1 MNNRFASTYNLPAKL
16 SRLLA
21 VGSLLLASHAA
32 FAQSNFEE
40 DFDDE
45 NKAWEEIA
53 VQMPAAPKQENL
65 IEFYVSPTATQK
77 FQLDAKSLAIG
88 SDGVVRYTLVATS
101 RGGAKNISYEG
112 IRCETFE
119 HKLYAFGRDDGSWS
133 RSRRDQWEGIV
144 RSRANNQHA
153 VLSRDYFCSNLMIV
167 GTEKDMLQR
176 LRSKQTL
183 TDNLLRE

>member
-1 MNNRFASTYNLPAKL
+1 MSNSFPSLSCLAARL
-16 SRLLA
+16 SRTLLA
-21 VGSLLLASHAA
+21 ASLLFASHAV
-32 FAQSNFEE
+32 FSQTNFEE

-45 NKAWEEIA
+45 NKPWEEIA
-53 VQMPAAPKQENL
+53 VQMPPAPKQEDL

-77 FQLDAKSLAIG
+77 FQLDAKSLSIG
-88 SDGVVRYTLVATS
+88 SDGVIRYTLVATS
-101 RGGAKNISYEG
+101 TSGAKNISYEG

-119 HKLYAFGRDDGSWS
+119 RKLYAFGRDDGSWG

-144 RSRANNQHA
+144 RGRANNQHA
-153 VLSRDYFCSNLMIV
+153 ILSRDYFCSNLMIM
-167 GTEKDMLQR
+167 GPEKNILQR